1 MVRRFIPLLFIYVVA
16 AMVGGVTQAYAADI
30 IQEWNETKAPA
41 APALK
46 DASVKAATTAFLIL
60 DIEQATCNEKD
71 RPRCIAAVP
80 GIAAF
85 AKKARDAKML
95 VAYSN
100 TGRGSPETVI
110 DQVKAQAGEHFVKAS
125 VNKFYNTDLEAFLK
139 DKKIDTVVV
148 CATTAYGAAL
158 FTATGAAQAGFN
170 VVVPVDCIPGSS
182 QYEEQLTAFTLANAP
197 GSAAKTT
204 LTRLASIKIE

>member
-1 MVRRFIPLLFIYVVA
+1 
-16 AMVGGVTQAYAADI
+16 
-30 IQEWNETKAPA
+30 
-41 APALK
+41 
-46 DASVKAATTAFLIL
+46 
-60 DIEQATCNEKD
+60 
-71 RPRCIAAVP
+71 
-80 GIAAF
+80 
-85 AKKARDAKML
+85 ML

-100 TGRGSPETVI
+100 TGRGSPETIVP
-110 DQVKAQAGEHFVKAS
+110 QLKPRAGEHIVKAS

-139 DKKIDTVVV
+139 GKKIDTVIV

-158 FTATGAAQAGFN
+158 FTATAAAQAGFK

-182 QYEEQLTAFTLANAP
+182 PYEEQVTAYTLAKAP

>member
-1 MVRRFIPLLFIYVVA
+1 MVRRYAPLLFIYVFA

-30 IQEWNETKAPA
+30 IQEWSQAKAPA
-41 APALK
+41 APAVK
-46 DASVKAATTAFLIL
+46 EATVKAATTALLIL
-60 DIEQATCNEKD
+60 DIEQFTCNDKD
-71 RPRCIAAVP
+71 RPRCVADVP

-85 AKKARDAKML
+85 AKKARAAKML

-100 TGRGSPETVI
+100 TGRGSPETI
-110 DQVKAQAGEHFVKAS
+110 LDPVKPQSGEHVVKAS
-125 VNKFYNTDLEAFLK
+125 VNKFYGTDLEAFLK

-148 CATTAYGAAL
+148 CATTAYGATL

-170 VVVPVDCIPGSS
+170 VVLPVDCNPGSS
-182 QYEEQLTAFTLANAP
+182 QFEEQVAVYTLATAP

-204 LTRLASIKIE
+204 VTRLASIKIE